1 MKEKIIKKI
10 IINLII
16 LGIIVGLNNTCFA
29 ANTTNETSNTQATSK
44 SETSKS
50 NNANLKIL
58 GIKPYDFTGFRYGTT
73 NYNVTVPE
81 STKSVEVYAEA
92 QDSKAK
98 LTGTGTKTLDSDKTK
113 ADVVVTAEDGTKKT
127 YTINITKGEVK
138 EENTT
143 SKTNTTTTIS
153 NTNNKN
159 TNTNTEEKSNGLSSL
174 KINEL
179 TLMPDF
185 KTGVYEYSV
194 KYIGKAAKLD
204 IKAEPTN
211 AEYIVEII
219 GNTDLKEGENIITIL
234 VSDKNGENIATYQ
247 ITVNKSLKDE
257 NASNSEFYLIIAGII
272 GVILVII
279 IIVFLVKRKKNE
291 EYDYEYEEDE
301 EEEKNDSQSIVEKN
315 GKNKVINKQEDEGEL
330 PKALRNKHKFESKY
344 DYEEITKED
353 ARKNFLEGYNN
364 DNYKDERSSNKHK
377 GKRFK

>member
-29 ANTTNETSNTQATSK
+29 ANTTNETSNTQTTSK

-50 NNANLKIL
+50 SNANLKIL

-81 STKSVEVYAEA
+81 STKSVEVYAEV

-138 EENTT
+138 EENNAT
-143 SKTNTTTTIS
+143 KTNTTSKES
-153 NTNNKN
+153 NTTSK
-159 TNTNTEEKSNGLSSL
+159 NTNTEEKSNGLASL

-194 KYIGKAAKLD
+194 KYIGEEAKLD

-211 AEYIVEII
+211 IDYIVEIA
-219 GNTDLKEGENIITIL
+219 GNKDLKEGENIITIL

-279 IIVFLVKRKKNE
+279 IIVFLVKRKRNE

-301 EEEKNDSQSIVEKN
+301 EENDSQSIVEKN
-315 GKNKVINKQEDEGEL
+315 KKNKVINKQENEEEL

-353 ARKNFLEGYNN
+353 ARKNFLDGYNN